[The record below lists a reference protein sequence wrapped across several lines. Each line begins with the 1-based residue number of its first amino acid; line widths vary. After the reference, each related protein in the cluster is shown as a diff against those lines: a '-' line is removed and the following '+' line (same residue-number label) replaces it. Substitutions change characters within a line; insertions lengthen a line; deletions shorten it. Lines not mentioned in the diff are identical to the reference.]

1 MRKEWKQ
8 CAAGFVLVVAHPGA
22 TPFVFA
28 AFAFFHVPIKQQFT
42 IRINKVSVPHSPF
55 FAFLP
60 CSTAFYF
67 FRRLSYLVNTLWT
80 RCCCYWAFL
89 RNRFC
94 VFFIGILVRGGVL
107 QSLANARRIFRAH
120 LIQKLSLHRVAFGH
134 IDPTTM
140 KGLNTD
146 LGMWMRIPGMYPA
159 FNDVFPHD
167 CSEEIVLYPI
177 KCPSILSLFRF
188 IVSLFPCIVWNGVRW
203 VGERAFATS
212 SDCWN

>member
-94 VFFIGILVRGGVL
+94 VFFLWNFGERWGPSVFGQCEKDLSSSSHPKTI
-107 QSLANARRIFRAH
+107 SPSRRIRTYWPDDDERTQHGSRYVNANSRNVPCIQWRISSWLFRRNCFISNKMSIH
-120 LIQKLSLHRVAFGH
+120 SLLIPFYCFTFSLHCVEWCA
-134 IDPTTM
+134 
-140 KGLNTD
+140 
-146 LGMWMRIPGMYPA
+146 
-159 FNDVFPHD
+159 
-167 CSEEIVLYPI
+167 
-177 KCPSILSLFRF
+177 LSGRA
-188 IVSLFPCIVWNGVRW
+188 SVR
-203 VGERAFATS
+203 
-212 SDCWN
+212 NI